1 MCFVVGHNDP
11 GYLPDEDP
19 VDAATLGE
27 AVNLLLTIIEGW
39 FSIELDDE
47 DFTPTDL
54 QALKRKAMQI
64 HGPGSTVIL
73 HGHAFWI
80 Q

>member
-19 VDAATLGE
+19 IDAATFRE
-27 AVNLLLTIIEGW
+27 AVNLLVELVVGW

-47 DFTPTDL
+47 DFTIYDL
-54 QALKRKAMQI
+54 NALKQKAERI
-64 HGPGSTVIL
+64 RGPGSTIIL